1 MFTSV
6 DKALVA
12 IIMGVVFIA
21 QSLFHWQPASWLT
34 ADNVTQLVAVATPVL
49 VWLVPNKPMIK

>member
-12 IIMGVVFIA
+12 IVMALVFIA
-21 QSLFHWQPASWLT
+21 QSLFHWQVPGWLSQ
-34 ADNVTQLVAVATPVL
+34 DNVTQVIAVLTPLL
-49 VWLVPNKPMIK
+49 VWWVPNKS